1 MTLCYAALLGAASVA
16 GGEQGQLVEDVG
28 HGVDLL
34 PLGPRGP
41 HHLLRGGLEQH
52 VLRGGCPIFL
62 HILEFS
68 YFLFTFA
75 GGRLNAHAE
84 PSEIVTFLV

>member
-28 HGVDLL
+28 HGGDLL

-41 HHLLRGGLEQH
+41 RHLLGGGLVRH
-52 VLRGGCPIFL
+52 VSQGRGLIFL
-62 HILEFS
+62 LIINWL
-68 YFLFTFA
+68 L
-75 GGRLNAHAE
+75 
-84 PSEIVTFLV
+84 